1 MIRLLCRCA
10 AVPAHEAYI
19 KIYDLSNHISQ
30 ELPIKTCYIRID
42 SSCELSAS
50 RWFNEISFNIYQKK
64 KKFCLLLHS
73 FLNCWVIC
81 ILSINIGSL
90 KNNYSMVQSRLGL

>member
-64 KKFCLLLHS
+64 KEKNDFFVNFVFCCTR
-73 FLNCWVIC
+73 F
-81 ILSINIGSL
+81 
-90 KNNYSMVQSRLGL
+90 